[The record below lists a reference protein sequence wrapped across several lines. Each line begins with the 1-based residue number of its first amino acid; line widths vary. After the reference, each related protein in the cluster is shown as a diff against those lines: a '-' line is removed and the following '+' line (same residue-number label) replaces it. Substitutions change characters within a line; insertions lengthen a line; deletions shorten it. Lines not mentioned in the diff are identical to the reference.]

1 MIQKTLNSKAIPLEL
16 TQIENKQS
24 KLVNNSVSMLMQQLT
39 MRSTI
44 YNPVLQSINSY
55 FLGN

>member
-1 MIQKTLNSKAIPLEL
+1 MIQKTLNSKVIPLEL
-16 TQIENKQS
+16 THIENKQS
-24 KLVNNSVSMLMQQLT
+24 KLVNNSVSMLMQQLN

-44 YNPVLQSINSY
+44 YNPVLESINSY